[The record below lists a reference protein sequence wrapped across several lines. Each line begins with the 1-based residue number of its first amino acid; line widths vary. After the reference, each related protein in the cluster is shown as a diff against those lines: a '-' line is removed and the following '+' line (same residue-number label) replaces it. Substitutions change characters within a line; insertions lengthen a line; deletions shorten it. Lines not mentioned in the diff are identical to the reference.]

1 MPAAKAATASRDLTA
16 ELAFLTRA
24 LKAPTLRESVSRL
37 AERARAESWSHE
49 EYLAACLQREVAARD
64 AHGGEGRI
72 KAARFPAR
80 KSLEEF
86 DFDHARGLKRDQ
98 VAHLG
103 TLDFVA
109 TRENVI
115 FLGPPG
121 TGKTHLAIG
130 LGIRAC
136 QAGHRVLF
144 ATASQ
149 WVDRLAEA
157 HHNGRLQT
165 ELTRLSRY
173 PLLVIDEVGYIPF
186 EPEAANLFFQLVSS
200 RYERASL
207 IVRSAAATSTI
218 VVSIFYLLAQ
228 MVGAGSLVGLLLG
241 VDSPALKNLVIVG
254 VGVLMIIYV
263 TFGGMKGTTWVQI
276 VKAVL
281 LMVGTIL
288 ITFLV
293 LVQFGFNLSDLLG
306 TAAEKSGKGEAFLQ
320 PGLLYGKDLVGKID
334 FLSLGLALVLG
345 TAGLPHILIRFYT
358 TPTAHA
364 ARKSVL
370 WAIGLIGSFYLMTLV
385 LGFGAAALVPTG
397 PGSQIQASAGNLA
410 SPLLAQAVGGGEGTL
425 GGSVLL
431 ALISAVAFATILAV
445 VAGLTLT
452 SASSVA
458 HDLYASVYK
467 KGQASERSELIVVRI
482 AALAIGAVAILLAI
496 PAQRLNIAFLVALA
510 FAVAASAN
518 LPALLYNLFW
528 RRFNTMGAVF
538 SIYGGLIMSVLLVT
552 FSPVVSGTPM
562 SLFPSADFD
571 WFPLR
576 NPGLISIPFGF
587 LCGWVGTL
595 ISKETHSAER
605 YDELSVRALT
615 GAGAEKAVV
624 H

>member
-1 MPAAKAATASRDLTA
+1 MSTVMLVPLATSNALTIGLFLAVVAVTLYITFWASRQSKTAADYYAGGRSFSGFQNGLAVSGDYMSAASFLGISGAIALYGYDGFLYSIGFLVAWLVALLLIA
-16 ELAFLTRA
+16 EL
-24 LKAPTLRESVSRL
+24 LRNSGRFTMADQL
-37 AERARAESWSHE
+37 AYRMR
-49 EYLAACLQREVAARD
+49 
-64 AHGGEGRI
+64 
-72 KAARFPAR
+72 
-80 KSLEEF
+80 
-86 DFDHARGLKRDQ
+86 
-98 VAHLG
+98 
-103 TLDFVA
+103 
-109 TRENVI
+109 
-115 FLGPPG
+115 
-121 TGKTHLAIG
+121 
-130 LGIRAC
+130 
-136 QAGHRVLF
+136 
-144 ATASQ
+144 
-149 WVDRLAEA
+149 
-157 HHNGRLQT
+157 QT
-165 ELTRLSRY
+165 
-173 PLLVIDEVGYIPF
+173 P
-186 EPEAANLFFQLVSS
+186 
-200 RYERASL
+200 
-207 IVRSAAATSTI
+207 VRTAAATSTI
-218 VVSIFYLLAQ
+218 VVSVFYLLAQ

-241 VDSPALKNLVIVG
+241 VTSPGLKNLVIVG

-276 VKAVL
+276 VKAVM
-281 LMVGTIL
+281 LMTGTVL

-293 LVQFGFNLSDLLG
+293 LVKFGFNLSDLLG
-306 TAAEKSGKGEAFLQ
+306 SAAEKSGKGEAFLQ

-334 FLSLGLALVLG
+334 FLSLALALVLG

-385 LGFGAAALVPTG
+385 LGFGAAALVDTG
-397 PGSQIQASAGNLA
+397 KGSQIQTSAGNAA

-458 HDLYASVYK
+458 HDLYANVFK
-467 KGQASERSELIVVRI
+467 KGQASERSELRVARI
-482 AALAIGAVAILLAI
+482 AALGIGAIAILLAI

-528 RRFNTMGAVF
+528 KRFNTMGAVF
-538 SIYGGLIMSVLLVT
+538 SIYGGLIMAVLLVT

-562 SLFPSADFD
+562 SLFPSANFD

-587 LCGWVGTL
+587 LCGIVGTL
-595 ISKETHSAER
+595 ISKETHPAER

-615 GAGAEKAVV
+615 GAGAEKAVA

>member
-1 MPAAKAATASRDLTA
+1 MSAASFLGISGAIALYGYDGFLYSIGFLVAWLVALLLIA
-16 ELAFLTRA
+16 EL
-24 LKAPTLRESVSRL
+24 LRNSGRYTMADQL
-37 AERARAESWSHE
+37 AYRMR
-49 EYLAACLQREVAARD
+49 
-64 AHGGEGRI
+64 
-72 KAARFPAR
+72 
-80 KSLEEF
+80 
-86 DFDHARGLKRDQ
+86 
-98 VAHLG
+98 
-103 TLDFVA
+103 
-109 TRENVI
+109 
-115 FLGPPG
+115 
-121 TGKTHLAIG
+121 
-130 LGIRAC
+130 
-136 QAGHRVLF
+136 
-144 ATASQ
+144 
-149 WVDRLAEA
+149 
-157 HHNGRLQT
+157 QT
-165 ELTRLSRY
+165 
-173 PLLVIDEVGYIPF
+173 P
-186 EPEAANLFFQLVSS
+186 
-200 RYERASL
+200 
-207 IVRSAAATSTI
+207 VRSAAAISTI

-228 MVGAGSLVGLLLG
+228 MVGAGALVGLLLG
-241 VDSPALKNLVIVG
+241 VTSPAVKNLVIVL

-293 LVQFGFNLSDLLG
+293 LVKFGFNLSDLLG
-306 TAAEKSGKGEAFLQ
+306 AAAERSGKGEAFLQ

-334 FLSLGLALVLG
+334 FLSLALALVLG

-385 LGFGAAALVPTG
+385 LGFGAAALVDTG
-397 PGSQIQASAGNLA
+397 KGSQIQTSAGNAA
-410 SPLLAQAVGGGEGTL
+410 SPLLAQAVGGGEGTV

-458 HDLYASVYK
+458 HDLYASVIK
-467 KGQASERSELIVVRI
+467 KGQASEQNELRVARI
-482 AALAIGAVAILLAI
+482 AAFGIGAIAILLAI

-528 RRFNTMGAVF
+528 KRFNTMGAVF
-538 SIYGGLIMSVLLVT
+538 SIYGGLIMAVLLVT

-562 SLFPSADFD
+562 SLFPSANFD

-587 LCGWVGTL
+587 LCGIVGTL
-595 ISKETHSAER
+595 ISKETHPAER

-615 GAGAEKAVV
+615 GAGAEKAVA

>member
-1 MPAAKAATASRDLTA
+1 MSTAMLVPLAVGNRTLTIGLFLVVVAITLYITFWASRQSKTAADYYAGGRSFSGFQNGLAVSGDYMSAASFLGISGAIALYGYDGFLYSIGFLVAWLVALLLIA
-16 ELAFLTRA
+16 EL
-24 LKAPTLRESVSRL
+24 LRNSGRYTMADQL
-37 AERARAESWSHE
+37 AYRMR
-49 EYLAACLQREVAARD
+49 
-64 AHGGEGRI
+64 
-72 KAARFPAR
+72 
-80 KSLEEF
+80 
-86 DFDHARGLKRDQ
+86 
-98 VAHLG
+98 
-103 TLDFVA
+103 
-109 TRENVI
+109 
-115 FLGPPG
+115 
-121 TGKTHLAIG
+121 
-130 LGIRAC
+130 
-136 QAGHRVLF
+136 
-144 ATASQ
+144 
-149 WVDRLAEA
+149 
-157 HHNGRLQT
+157 QT
-165 ELTRLSRY
+165 
-173 PLLVIDEVGYIPF
+173 P
-186 EPEAANLFFQLVSS
+186 
-200 RYERASL
+200 
-207 IVRSAAATSTI
+207 VRSAAAISTI

-228 MVGAGSLVGLLLG
+228 MVGAGALVGLLLG
-241 VDSPALKNLVIVG
+241 VTSPAVKNLVIVL

-293 LVQFGFNLSDLLG
+293 LLQFGFNLSDLLG
-306 TAAEKSGKGEAFLQ
+306 AAAEKSGKGEAFLQ
-320 PGLLYGKDLVGKID
+320 PGLLYGKDLVGKFD
-334 FLSLGLALVLG
+334 FLSLALALVLG

-358 TPTAHA
+358 TPTALA

-385 LGFGAAALVPTG
+385 LGFGAAALVDTG
-397 PGSQIQASAGNLA
+397 KGSQIQTSAGNAA
-410 SPLLAQAVGGGEGTL
+410 SPLLAQAVGGGEGTV

-458 HDLYASVYK
+458 HDLYANVFK
-467 KGQASERSELIVVRI
+467 KGQASERNELIVARI
-482 AALAIGAVAILLAI
+482 AAFGIGAIAILLAI

-528 RRFNTMGAVF
+528 KRFNTMGAVF
-538 SIYGGLIMSVLLVT
+538 SIYGGLIMAVLLVT
-552 FSPVVSGTPM
+552 FSPVVSGTPT
-562 SLFPSADFD
+562 SLFPSANFD

-587 LCGWVGTL
+587 LCGIVGTL
-595 ISKETHSAER
+595 ISKETHSMEL

>member
-1 MPAAKAATASRDLTA
+1 MSTAMLVPLAVGNRTLTIGLFLVVVAITLYITFWASRQSKTAADYYAGGRSFSGFQNGLAVSGDYMSAASFLGISGAIALYGYDGFLYSIGFLVAWLVALLLIA
-16 ELAFLTRA
+16 EL
-24 LKAPTLRESVSRL
+24 LRNSGRYTMADQL
-37 AERARAESWSHE
+37 AYRMR
-49 EYLAACLQREVAARD
+49 
-64 AHGGEGRI
+64 
-72 KAARFPAR
+72 
-80 KSLEEF
+80 
-86 DFDHARGLKRDQ
+86 
-98 VAHLG
+98 
-103 TLDFVA
+103 
-109 TRENVI
+109 
-115 FLGPPG
+115 
-121 TGKTHLAIG
+121 
-130 LGIRAC
+130 
-136 QAGHRVLF
+136 
-144 ATASQ
+144 
-149 WVDRLAEA
+149 
-157 HHNGRLQT
+157 QT
-165 ELTRLSRY
+165 
-173 PLLVIDEVGYIPF
+173 P
-186 EPEAANLFFQLVSS
+186 
-200 RYERASL
+200 
-207 IVRSAAATSTI
+207 VRSAAAISTI

-228 MVGAGSLVGLLLG
+228 MVGAGALVGLLLG
-241 VDSPALKNLVIVG
+241 VTSPAVKNLVIVL

-306 TAAEKSGKGEAFLQ
+306 AAAEKSGKGEAFLQ
-320 PGLLYGKDLVGKID
+320 PGLLYGKDLVGKFD
-334 FLSLGLALVLG
+334 FLSLALALVLG

-358 TPTAHA
+358 TPTALA

-385 LGFGAAALVPTG
+385 LGFGAAALVDTG
-397 PGSQIQASAGNLA
+397 KGSQIQTSAGNAA
-410 SPLLAQAVGGGEGTL
+410 SPLLAQAVGGGEGTV

-458 HDLYASVYK
+458 HDLYANVFK
-467 KGQASERSELIVVRI
+467 KGQASERSELIVARI
-482 AALAIGAVAILLAI
+482 AAFGIGAIAILLAI

-528 RRFNTMGAVF
+528 KRFNTLGATF
-538 SIYGGLIMSVLLVT
+538 SIYGGLIMAVLLVT
-552 FSPVVSGTPM
+552 FSPVVSGTPT
-562 SLFPSADFD
+562 SLFPSANFD

-587 LCGWVGTL
+587 LCGIVGTL
-595 ISKETHSAER
+595 ISKETHSMEL